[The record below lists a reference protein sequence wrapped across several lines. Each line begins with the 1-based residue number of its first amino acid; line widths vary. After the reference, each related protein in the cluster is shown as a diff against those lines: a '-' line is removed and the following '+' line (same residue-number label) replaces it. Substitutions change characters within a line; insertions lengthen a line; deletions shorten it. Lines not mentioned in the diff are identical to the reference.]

1 MATNVERFLMMLVCA
16 LALGSVACGARAA
29 AAAPPAAHAGAGHL
43 TVATKVAAEDAA
55 QVTAAGAEGKNERVG
70 EAGASVNTSTN
81 AEAVATDFAQTAEYA
96 ALDAPARAARKGA
109 RTTNVETAN
118 ANANANANAANV
130 ANVLSA
136 GIDGTSESPA
146 ARKASPSKTRG
157 APAKKKKRH

>member
-1 MATNVERFLMMLVCA
+1 MATNVERFLMLLVFA
-16 LALGSVACGARAA
+16 LTLGSVACGARAGA
-29 AAAPPAAHAGAGHL
+29 VQTPTTSSGAGHL

-55 QVTAAGAEGKNERVG
+55 QVTAAGPEGKTERVG

-81 AEAVATDFAQTAEYA
+81 AEAVGTDFAKTAEYA
-96 ALDAPARAARKGA
+96 ALDAPPPRAARKGA

-118 ANANANANAANV
+118 AADVANV

-146 ARKASPSKTRG
+146 ARKASPSKARG
-157 APAKKKKRH
+157 GAKKKKRH